1 MLEAIR
7 LSELLKPL
15 AATMNGVDTH
25 FDSVS
30 IDARNVQAGGLFV
43 ALSGSRVN
51 GHDYVAQAREQGAA
65 AAMVE
70 YLVDDELPQLLV
82 HDCQL
87 ALAQL
92 AALARDGF
100 AGRVIAITGSSGKTT
115 VKEMLACILRH
126 AGSVLATEGN
136 LNNELGVPLTL
147 LRLLPTHDYAV
158 IEMGAAA
165 AGDIAYT
172 MSLAKP
178 QISVLTNAEMAH
190 VGRFGSLESIAK
202 TKGEIV
208 SELPDGGEAILNL
221 DSTWFEQWY
230 QLLGSKRSCC
240 SFSLK
245 NPTAQ
250 LRAEMIEIN
259 GMGCPAFQL
268 ETPVG
273 AVKVQLQLRGKHNVA
288 NALAAAGAALAAGVS
303 LECISAGLA
312 ELAPVPGRGNCVAG
326 VAGAQI
332 IDDSYNANPD
342 SVKAAVELLAS
353 LQGTRILVLGD
364 MGELGDWAEGS
375 HTEIGEYARAQGLD
389 GLYAVGKLSA
399 LAVQAFGER
408 GQLFASKQDLV
419 EALKGRLDI
428 STQVLVKGSRSA
440 GMDEVVAGLTASA
453 DTQNN
458 KNRVS

>member
-15 AATMNGVDTH
+15 AAAMNGVDTH

-30 IDARNVQAGGLFV
+30 IDARKVQTGGLFV
-43 ALSGSRVN
+43 ALSGSQVN
-51 GHDYVAQAREQGAA
+51 GHDYLAQARANGAA

-87 ALAQL
+87 ALGQL
-92 AALARDGF
+92 AALVRDGF
-100 AGRVIAITGSSGKTT
+100 AGQVIAITGSSGKTT
-115 VKEMLACILRH
+115 VKEMLACILRQ

-147 LRLLPTHDYAV
+147 LRLQSTHEFAV

-172 MSLAKP
+172 MGLAKP

-190 VGRFGSLESIAK
+190 VGRFGSPESIAK
-202 TKGEIV
+202 AKGEIV
-208 SELPDGGEAILNL
+208 SELPDGGQAILNL
-221 DSTWFEQWY
+221 DSQWFEQWY
-230 QLLGSKRSCC
+230 QLLGGKRTCC
-240 SFSLK
+240 AFSLK

-250 LRAEMIEIN
+250 LRAEAILVDSQGRPEFELIT
-259 GMGCPAFQL
+259 PAGSVQ
-268 ETPVG
+268 
-273 AVKVQLQLRGKHNVA
+273 VKLQLRGQHNVA

-303 LECISAGLA
+303 LDCIAIGLA
-312 ELAPVPGRGNCVAG
+312 ELAPVGGRGNSVSG

-332 IDDSYNANPD
+332 IDDSYNANPA
-342 SVKAAVELLAS
+342 SVIAAIDLLAG

-364 MGELGDWAEGS
+364 MGELGEWAESS
-375 HTEIGEYARAQGLD
+375 HKEVGVHAREAGLD
-389 GLYAVGKLSA
+389 GLLAVGKLSA

-408 GQLFASKQDLV
+408 GQLFASKADLI

-458 KNRVS
+458 ENRVS

>member
-30 IDARNVQAGGLFV
+30 IDARNVQEGGLFV

-70 YLVDDELPQLLV
+70 YLVEDELPQLLV

-87 ALAQL
+87 ALGQL
-92 AALARDGF
+92 ASLARDGF

-364 MGELGDWAEGS
+364 MGELGDWAESS

-408 GQLFASKQDLV
+408 GQLFASKQDLI